1 MKRGSVRWN
10 VLIFVAILILVL
22 VLLYSG
28 LQILESTVLRE
39 DTGVVQDIE
48 KKTIYRDGVAY
59 YPRLDTTVV
68 MLTGVDTEGP
78 MVSSGSYNNP
88 AEADMVA
95 LLIFDETN
103 ERVDILTLNRDSMVQ
118 MDTLGVG
125 GKPAGKRFGQLA
137 LAHTYGSGL
146 KDSSRN
152 LQNTVSDLLYG
163 IDIDHYVTINM
174 DAIAIAN
181 DAVGGV
187 TVEVT
192 EDFSQVDPTIPMGTV
207 TLMGDQAKNYV
218 RLRYDVDDQMNV
230 SRMERQKKY
239 MDGFFDAMEAKG
251 EEDPYFLLSV
261 YDQLADYMVTE
272 CSTATLTNLIDDFRD
287 YEMGEFIS
295 IDGDNIKGEKYME
308 YHLDEKDLERVIFQY
323 FYAPKK

>member
-28 LQILESTVLRE
+28 LQILESTVLRK
-39 DTGVVQDIE
+39 DTGAVQEFE

-78 MVSSGSYNNP
+78 MVSSGSYNNT
-88 AEADMVA
+88 AEADMVS
-95 LLIFDETN
+95 LLIFDKTN
-103 ERVDILTLNRDSMVQ
+103 ERVDILTLNRDTMVKMQ
-118 MDTLGVG
+118 TLGIG
-125 GKPAGKRFGQLA
+125 GKPSGTRFGQLA

-152 LQNTVSDLLYG
+152 LQNTVSELLYG
-163 IDIDHYVTINM
+163 IDIDHYITINM
-174 DAIAIAN
+174 DAIALIN
-181 DAVGGV
+181 DSVGGV

-218 RLRYDVDDQMNV
+218 RLRYEVDDQMNV

-239 MDGFFDAMEAKG
+239 MEGFFAAMEQQTEA
-251 EEDPYFLLSV
+251 DPYFLLSV
-261 YDQLADYMVTE
+261 YDEITDYMVTE
-272 CSTATLTNLIDDFRD
+272 CSTTTLSNLIDDFGD
-287 YEMGEFIS
+287 YEMGDIIS

-308 YHLDEKDLERVIFQY
+308 YHLDEEDLDRVIFKY